1 MILDILCNDG
11 SPIGICPSCLYGDT
25 YRLGCGGSE
34 LFLLTLCEAW
44 GNQGHKVRLYND
56 PHENY
61 KTVEWIEQLPI
72 EAFNPCDK
80 RDGLINFRTPNPMSI
95 NATGLKVWIS
105 CDQYSR
111 GDYKA
116 FAPHMDKIVCIS
128 QYHVD
133 FFKRVYGIEN
143 AFYIDIPI
151 REKDFIDSE
160 KIKNRLIFTS
170 IPDRGLRNLLAIYPD
185 LLREIPDISLVI
197 TSDYRLW
204 SASSQNEQY
213 RIEWIKYMDTVQF
226 RGALPRKKYIEELCK
241 ADLLV
246 YPCTYA
252 ELFGISVSEAQYA
265 GAYPITSTAGALSTT
280 NMGTLINIDP
290 NTTEGKKAFIDT
302 TINLLHNREELEDKR
317 KDVQVKAEDRFS
329 LSRILKLWDE
339 LVFNDF

>member
-185 LLREIPDISLVI
+185 LLREIPDVSLVI

-226 RGALPRKKYIEELCK
+226 RGALPRKKYIDELCK
-241 ADLLV
+241 SSLMV
-246 YPCTYA
+246 YPCTYS
-252 ELFGISVSEAQYA
+252 ELFCISVSEAQWA
-265 GAYPITSTAGALSTT
+265 GVYPITTMAGALPTT
-280 NMGTLINIDP
+280 NMGMLLDVNP
-290 NTTEGKKAFIDT
+290 NTSQGIATFVDNAVELLNDPKLLSLKQEEVKIKA
-302 TINLLHNREELEDKR
+302 RERFTLSKVLE
-317 KDVQVKAEDRFS
+317 EWDR
-329 LSRILKLWDE
+329 R
-339 LVFNDF
+339 VFN